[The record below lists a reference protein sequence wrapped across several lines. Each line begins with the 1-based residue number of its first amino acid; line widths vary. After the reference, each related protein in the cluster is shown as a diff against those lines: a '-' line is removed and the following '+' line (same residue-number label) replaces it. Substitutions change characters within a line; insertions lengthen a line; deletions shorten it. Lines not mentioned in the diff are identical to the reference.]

1 MRVLVT
7 GGSGKIGRYV
17 VGELVG
23 HGHEV
28 INADRRRPSGD
39 LHAGERFVET
49 DAQDI
54 GQVAGVMRECEA
66 VVHLGAIPAPYSHAD
81 EVVFRNNTVGTFAVF
96 QAAALLG
103 VQRVA
108 FASSVSGYGM
118 AWSKVPFSPFY
129 APMDEDHPF
138 VPREAYGLSKEVD
151 ECTARMFHRQTG
163 MTVGGMRFHWVANPE
178 ELAAIGPEG
187 QSDLEQGARIFWG
200 YVDVR
205 DAAAA
210 CRLAIEKTGYGCE
223 MFNIVAPDTLL
234 SQDTEPL
241 IRKYHPETEIR
252 GSLKGNQGGYVIEK
266 AERILGWRPVHTRG
280 A

>member
-1 MRVLVT
+1 MNVLVT

-17 VGELVG
+17 VAELLG

-28 INADRRRPSGD
+28 INADRRRPTE
-39 LHAGERFVET
+39 LKTGERFVET
-49 DAQDI
+49 DTQDI
-54 GQVAGVMRECEA
+54 GQVAGVMRGCEA
-66 VVHLGAIPAPYSHAD
+66 VVHLGAIPAPYSHAA
-81 EVVFRNNTVGTFAVF
+81 EVVFRNNVIGTFAVF
-96 QAAALLG
+96 QSAALLG

-138 VPREAYGLSKEVD
+138 VPREEYGLSKEVD

-163 MTVGGMRFHWVANPE
+163 MTIAGMRFHWVAYPE

-187 QSDLEQGARIFWG
+187 QSDLAQGSRIFWG

-205 DAAAA
+205 DAASA
-210 CRLAIEKTGYGCE
+210 CRLAIENTGYGCE

-234 SQDTEPL
+234 AQDTEPL
-241 IRKYHPETEIR
+241 IRMYHPETEIR
-252 GSLKGNQGGYVIEK
+252 GPLTGNQGGYVIEK
-266 AERILGWRPVHTRG
+266 AERILGWRPVHTRSS
-280 A
+280 